1 MSNVTSAARRLVE
14 LPRRRFFEHPNWT
27 ERACSIACSLAA
39 E

>member
-1 MSNVTSAARRLVE
+1 MSKVTPAARRLVE
-14 LPRRRFFEHPNWT
+14 LPRRFAFAHPNWT